1 MRGLR
6 YADILSRNRELA
18 AGAVGKT
25 YRIALLSNIVVNQL
39 ADVLEYALRSR
50 GLHAEVTCGDYDNF
64 VQDSIRFKA
73 FDAAIIFWE
82 PANIIDGLH
91 VQAESMKPADLAA
104 LAGRVEQEM
113 ALTLENLRE
122 VPLLLFNG
130 FSALLFE
137 RDNLRTGLLQQ
148 LCDRLNAVL
157 RSALAGHHVVVDIN
171 KVLAG
176 VGLSAAADFRQ
187 FQSSKALYSID
198 FLKDY
203 AEHVAPAMFAATGRM
218 RKVLV
223 LDCDNTLWGGVLGED
238 GEAQIQMGT
247 ASRAGRIFREVQH
260 ILKGFQSQGVML
272 ALCSK
277 NNTADVD
284 QVLSSHPDMVLRDVD
299 LVAKKVNWLD
309 KATNLRALAAELN
322 VGLDSLVF
330 VDDSAFELGLVSE
343 ALPQV
348 TCIQVPTALSEYPGV
363 VRALAREFFA
373 LSRTDE
379 DLHKTEMYRDEQAR
393 SQAKERI
400 GSLEDYLRSLEL
412 VVRISWNAAVPL
424 DRAAQLTQK
433 TNQFNL
439 TTRRYTEG
447 DMKRMLEDPHF
458 VVASIDVAD
467 RYGGYGVTGLA
478 ILSIETGGEAARV
491 DTLLMSCRI
500 IGRHIEQVFFDGLVQ
515 KLRSLGVG
523 RLHAEYLRTAKN
535 AQVSDFY
542 GTLGLSPRSVELE
555 RHTYELTL
563 SDHRGSFINY
573 IEVTEHVG

>member
-1 MRGLR
+1 MKALK
-6 YADILSRNRELA
+6 YADILARNRELA
-18 AGAVGKT
+18 ASAVGKP

-39 ADVLEYALRSR
+39 SDVLEYVLRSR
-50 GLHAEVTCGDYDNF
+50 GIHAEVTCGDYDNF
-64 VQDSIRFKA
+64 VQDSIRFKG

-82 PANIIDGLH
+82 PANIVDGLH
-91 VQAESMKPADLAA
+91 AQAESMKPADLEA
-104 LAGRVEQEM
+104 LAERVEQEM

-122 VPLLLFNG
+122 VPLLLFNC

-137 RDNLRTGLLQQ
+137 RENLRGGALQQ
-148 LCDRLNAVL
+148 LCDRFNTAL
-157 RSALAGHHVVVDIN
+157 RSELAGHQLVVDVD
-171 KVLAG
+171 KVLAV
-176 VGLSAAADFRQ
+176 VGLAAAADFRQ

-203 AEHVAPAMFAATGRM
+203 AEHVAPAIFAATGRM

-247 ASRAGRIFREVQH
+247 TSRAGRIFREVQH
-260 ILKGFQSQGVML
+260 VLKGFQSQGVML

-277 NNTADVD
+277 NNPADVD
-284 QVLSSHPDMVLRDVD
+284 RVLSSHVDMVLRDAD
-299 LVAKKVNWLD
+299 LVAKRVNWLD

-330 VDDSAFELGLVSE
+330 IDDSDFELGLVRE

-348 TCIQVPTALSEYPGV
+348 TCVQVPTALSEYPGV
-363 VRALAREFFA
+363 VRALARQFFA

-379 DLHKTEMYRDEQAR
+379 DLHKTEMYRHEQAR
-393 SQAKERI
+393 GQARERI

-412 VVRISWNAAVPL
+412 EVRISWNAAVPV

-447 DMKRMLEDPHF
+447 DMKRMLEDPQF
-458 VVASIDVAD
+458 AVASIEVSD

-478 ILSIETGGEAARV
+478 ILNIEAGGEAARV
-491 DTLLMSCRI
+491 DTLLMSCRT
-500 IGRHIEQVFFDGLVQ
+500 IGRHIEQVFFDGLVH

-535 AQVSDFY
+535 AQVSEFY
-542 GTLGLSPRSVELE
+542 GTLGLSLRAVESE

-563 SDHRGSFINY
+563 SDYRSSHINY
-573 IEVTEHVG
+573 IKVTDHAG